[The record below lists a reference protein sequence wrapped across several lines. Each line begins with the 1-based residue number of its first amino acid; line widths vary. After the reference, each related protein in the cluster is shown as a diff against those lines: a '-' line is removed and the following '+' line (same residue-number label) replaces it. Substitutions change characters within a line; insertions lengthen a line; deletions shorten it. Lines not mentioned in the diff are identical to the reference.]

1 MTWSTRL
8 LGRLA
13 RSLLAW
19 TERSAEPAER
29 EWIRA
34 LRAELDMIDGGL
46 ARLSWAAGALPLLW
60 RAYRA
65 DILRCIV
72 CVTAV
77 VAANY
82 SYPKFV
88 TSFQVFFVNTG
99 TNTWTRV
106 ADPVELLFFAQQF
119 YLPVV
124 GILAAHATRRLLAG
138 TVLGL
143 GLSLLGL
150 GVLHTLGYGS
160 ASAPM
165 ALANESPSTYV
176 KIVFFALVGAA
187 FGTLGATVG
196 LWTSRHTVT
205 T

>member
-1 MTWSTRL
+1 MIWSTRL

-19 TERSAEPAER
+19 AERSADPAER

-46 ARLSWAAGALPLLW
+46 ARLRWAAGALPLLW
-60 RAYRA
+60 RAYRV
-65 DILRCIV
+65 DILRCMV

-88 TSFQVFFVNTG
+88 TSFDVFFVNTG
-99 TNTWTRV
+99 TTTWTRV
-106 ADPVELLFFAQQF
+106 ADPVELFFFAQQF

-124 GILAAHATRRLLAG
+124 GILVAQATRRLLAG

-150 GVLHTLGYGS
+150 GVLRS

-165 ALANESPSTYV
+165 YLANESPSIYV
-176 KIVFFALVGAA
+176 EIVLFALVGAA
-187 FGTLGATVG
+187 FGTLGATAG
-196 LWTSRHTVT
+196 LWTSRQTVT
-205 T
+205 S